1 MREAVPSAYLIM
13 TWGSIRIESS
23 FSKQSLKAWGEA
35 VRAPFELF
43 FFLRSFQEWQFM
55 RMIFRLCEHK
65 PLKPEH

>member
-35 VRAPFELF
+35 VRAPFEF
-43 FFLRSFQEWQFM
+43 FFFYDHFKNGSS
-55 RMIFRLCEHK
+55 
-65 PLKPEH
+65 